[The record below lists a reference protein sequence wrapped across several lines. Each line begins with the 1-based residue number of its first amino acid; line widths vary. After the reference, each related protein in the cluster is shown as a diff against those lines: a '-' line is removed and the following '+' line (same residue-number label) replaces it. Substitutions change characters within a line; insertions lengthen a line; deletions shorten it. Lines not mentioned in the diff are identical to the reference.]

1 MKGEPLLVLLVEDNL
16 DHAELVIRNL
26 SQHRVANRII
36 HLQDGQ
42 AALDYLFRR
51 REYTDP
57 LNSPRPH
64 LILLD
69 LRLPRVDGLDVL
81 KNVKSSE
88 ELQKIPIVILT
99 SSEGE
104 RDIARAYA
112 QCANSYLVKPI
123 GFEKFHQLMQDLGV
137 YWLGWNAQPSI

>member
-1 MKGEPLLVLLVEDNL
+1 MTSKPMLVLLVEDNL

-26 SQHRVANRII
+26 SQHHVANRII
-36 HLQDGQ
+36 HIQDGQ
-42 AALDYLFRR
+42 TALDYLFRR
-51 REYTDP
+51 NEYTDST
-57 LNSPRPH
+57 NSPRPH

-81 KNVKSSE
+81 KIVKDSE
-88 ELQKIPIVILT
+88 DLHKIPVVILT

-112 QCANSYLVKPI
+112 RCANSYLVKPV
-123 GFEKFHQLMQDLGV
+123 GFEKFHQLMQDLGF